1 MGAADTGPAIGMDL
15 GTTYS
20 AVAWMNSAGESEVIP
35 DEEGNTLTPS
45 VVSFASGTPVVGTEA
60 KLDQATGDPD
70 VMAFFKSSMGDP
82 AFSCHFVGS
91 DWTATDL
98 SALVLAHLKAQAE
111 RALSRPVTQAVVTVP
126 EYFTHPQRAATIE
139 AGRRAG
145 LDVRRIISEP
155 TAAALAYGLRPGAA
169 VSRFVV
175 YDLGGGTFDVSVV
188 QIDAEAV
195 EVIAAAGDHELGG
208 RDWDDRL
215 AGSLQQRF
223 SRDVGRDLFAGNS
236 GELLVEVERLKRA
249 LSARKSV
256 ETQFGSSGKT
266 MNIVITRAE
275 FEEKTS
281 DLLERTVQLTEQA
294 LSDAG
299 LTWPEIDGVL
309 PVGGST
315 RMPMIRARIEQMSGR
330 PPVGGIHTD
339 QAVVLGAAVQAG
351 LLQADGAAGAGRAML
366 PSRKVRDIVAHSLGM
381 IAESPDRSRYLNS
394 VLLKRNTPIP
404 CVAPRPY
411 EFDVSGHGNDVLEV
425 FLTQG
430 ENEDPA
436 DCTYLGKYVV
446 TGFAASAAGAAV
458 VDISYAYDENA
469 VVSVSAIERSTGTA
483 LTVDVEAL
491 PPDVPDRFLGPP
503 LALKPRDPATVYLAF
518 DLSGSMSGLPLAEAK
533 KAAEAFIS
541 QIDLTNTSA
550 GLISFSDS
558 VLIDL
563 EASQNAIAISA
574 AIRGLQMGRTG
585 IGNAGHPFDDIY
597 NRLHGR
603 SGRRYAVVLADGVWE
618 NQPYVVT
625 RAQRC
630 HQDGIEIIAIGFGSA
645 DRHFLDDIAS
655 STAQAFFT
663 DLNQLTEAFSTIARE
678 LTENGSWQGAGV
690 GEP

>member
-1 MGAADTGPAIGMDL
+1 MGATTVGPAIGMDL

-20 AVAWMNSAGESEVIP
+20 AVAWINSGGEPEIIP
-35 DEEGNTLTPS
+35 DDEGNTLTPS
-45 VVSFASGTPVVGTEA
+45 VVSFARGTPVVGAEA
-60 KLDQATGDPD
+60 KSDQATGVPD

-82 AFSCHFVGS
+82 AFSCHFAGR

-111 RALSRPVTQAVVTVP
+111 RALSARVTQAVVTVP

-139 AGRRAG
+139 AGRLAG
-145 LDVRRIISEP
+145 LEVRRIISEP
-155 TAAALAYGLRPGAA
+155 TAAALAYGLRPGAEIR
-169 VSRFVV
+169 RFIV
-175 YDLGGGTFDVSVV
+175 YDLGGGTFDVSVI
-188 QIDAEAV
+188 QFSADAV

-223 SRDVGRDLFAGNS
+223 SRGVGRDLFAGNP

-256 ETQFGSSGKT
+256 ETQFGSAGKT
-266 MNIVITRAE
+266 MNVVITRAE
-275 FEEKTS
+275 FEEMTS

-294 LSDAG
+294 LSDGG
-299 LTWPEIDGVL
+299 LAWSDIDGVL

-315 RMPMIRARIEQMSGR
+315 RMPMVRARIEQMSSR
-330 PPVGGIHTD
+330 PPVSGIHPD

-351 LLQADGAAGAGRAML
+351 LLQAEGSPSSAML
-366 PSRKVRDIVAHSLGM
+366 APRKVRDIVAHSLGM
-381 IAESPDRSRYLNS
+381 IAESPDRSRYTNS
-394 VLLKRNTPIP
+394 VLLRRNTPIP

-411 EFDVSGHGNDVLEV
+411 QFDISGNGKDLLEV

-446 TGFAASAAGAAV
+446 TGFPASAIGAAV

-469 VVSVSAIERSTGTA
+469 IVGVSATERSSGTP
-483 LTVDVEAL
+483 LTVDVVAL
-491 PPDVPDRFLGPP
+491 PPDVPDRFLQPP
-503 LALKPRDPATVYLAF
+503 VVLKSRAPTTVYLAF
-518 DLSGSMSGLPLAEAK
+518 DLSGSMSGWPLAQAQ
-533 KAAEAFIS
+533 KAAEAFVS
-541 QIDLTNTSA
+541 QVDLTTTSV

-558 VLIDL
+558 VLIEL
-563 EASQNAIAISA
+563 EASQNALAIGQ
-574 AIRGLQMGRTG
+574 AIRGLRIGRTG
-585 IGNAGHPFDDIY
+585 IGNSGHPFDELY
-597 NRLHGR
+597 NLFDGR
-603 SGRRYAVVLADGVWE
+603 KGRRYAVVLADGVWE

-625 RAQRC
+625 KARRC
-630 HQDGIEIIAIGFGSA
+630 HQDGIEVIAIGFGSA
-645 DRHFLDDIAS
+645 DRRFLDDIAS
-655 STAQAFFT
+655 STEQAFFT
-663 DLNQLTEAFSTIARE
+663 DLNQLPEAFSTIARE
-678 LTENGSWQGAGV
+678 LTESGSLPSRGV

>member
-1 MGAADTGPAIGMDL
+1 MAGPAIGMDL

-20 AVAWMNSAGESEVIP
+20 AVAWINADGEPEVIP
-35 DEEGNTLTPS
+35 DDEGNTLTPS
-45 VVSFASGTPVVGTEA
+45 VISFASGRPVVGGEA
-60 KLDQATGDPD
+60 KVDQATGVSD

-82 AFSCHFVGS
+82 AFSCHIAGR

-98 SALVLAHLKAQAE
+98 SALVLEHLKAQAE

-139 AGRRAG
+139 AGRLAG
-145 LDVRRIISEP
+145 LEVRRIISEP
-155 TAAALAYGLRPGAA
+155 TAAALAYGLRPGAG
-169 VSRFVV
+169 VSQFVV

-188 QIDAEAV
+188 RISAEGV

-223 SRDVGRDLFAGNS
+223 SRDVGRDLFAGNP

-256 ETQFGSSGKT
+256 ETQFGSAGKT
-266 MNIVITRAE
+266 MNVVVTRAE
-275 FEEKTS
+275 FEEMTS

-294 LSDAG
+294 RTDAG
-299 LTWPEIDGVL
+299 LTWSDIDGVL

-315 RMPMIRARIEQMSGR
+315 RMPMVRARIEQMSGR
-330 PPVGGIHTD
+330 PPVSGIHAD
-339 QAVVLGAAVQAG
+339 QAVVVGAAVQAG
-351 LLQADGAAGAGRAML
+351 LLVPDGAATRAKL
-366 PSRKVRDIVAHSLGM
+366 APRKVTDIVAHSLGM

-394 VLLKRNTPIP
+394 VLLRRNTPIP

-411 EFDVSGHGNDVLEV
+411 QFDVSGTGKDLLEV

-446 TGFAASAAGAAV
+446 TGFPVSAPGAAV

-469 VVSVSAIERSTGTA
+469 VVSVSATERASGTPLA
-483 LTVDVEAL
+483 VDVQAL
-491 PPDVPDRFLGPP
+491 PPDVPYRFHEPPAALASRGPT
-503 LALKPRDPATVYLAF
+503 TVYLAF
-518 DLSGSMSGLPLAEAK
+518 DLSGSMWGRPLTEAQ
-533 KAAEAFIS
+533 KAAEAFVS
-541 QIDLTNTSA
+541 QVDLTSTSV

-558 VLIDL
+558 VIVELQ
-563 EASQNAIAISA
+563 ASQNATAISQ
-574 AIRGLQMGRTG
+574 AICGLRNGRTG
-585 IGNAGHPFDDIY
+585 IGNAGHPFDDLY
-597 NRLHGR
+597 DLLHGR
-603 SGRRYAVVLADGVWE
+603 GGRRYAVVLADGVWE
-618 NQPYVVT
+618 KQPYVVT

-630 HQDGIEIIAIGFGSA
+630 HQDGVEVIAIGFGQA
-645 DRHFLDDIAS
+645 DRRFLDDIAS
-655 STAQAFFT
+655 STEQAFFT

-678 LTENGSWQGAGV
+678 LTESGSLPGAGV